1 MLQIINLE
9 NQEILVDIS
18 TEELTTV
25 HGGGPLTGAMSS
37 LIALVTAGPA
47 FWSTPIVQGAIAA
60 AIFNPNTP

>member
-25 HGGGPLTGAMSS
+25 HGGGSLTGASAS
-37 LIALVTAGPA
+37 LIALVTGGPI
-47 FWSTPIVQGAIAA
+47 FWSTPVVQSAIAT
-60 AIFNPNTP
+60 AISNPNW